1 MVPPTFSASPIAWL
15 QAAVCPEALPSA
27 PASVVESFR
36 ADAIDDGELWK
47 KWNKDVTPEARVDWQ
62 LLSSITSPSS
72 P

>member
-1 MVPPTFSASPIAWL
+1 
-15 QAAVCPEALPSA
+15 
-27 PASVVESFR
+27 VVESFR